1 MSNTWCARGGCVTQT
16 DAAGRR
22 ADAGAAGQLLVLGL
36 ATGDILFGFFDH
48 FDYSP
53 SFIALS

>member
-1 MSNTWCARGGCVTQT
+1 MTQT

-22 ADAGAAGQLLVLGL
+22 ADAGAAGQLLVCRL
-36 ATGDILFGFFDH
+36 ATGDIFFGFFDH